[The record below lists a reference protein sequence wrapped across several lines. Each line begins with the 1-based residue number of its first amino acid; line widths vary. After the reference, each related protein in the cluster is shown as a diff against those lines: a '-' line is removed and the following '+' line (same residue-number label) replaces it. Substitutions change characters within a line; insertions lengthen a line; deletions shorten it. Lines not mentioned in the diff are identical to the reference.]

1 MGLDRDSLVKV
12 KSSQCVRT
20 QRILYKGIGIDRIII
35 EFSKVFDLVPHALLF
50 MKLAASSVDTRVVVW
65 AREFYRVGRKLSKK
79 VKVISIVPQI
89 SVLCQLRFL
98 VEVNNIWR
106 NIDWRIRL
114 FLDD

>member
-1 MGLDRDSLVKV
+1 
-12 KSSQCVRT
+12 
-20 QRILYKGIGIDRIII
+20 LYKGIGIDRIII
-35 EFSKVFDLVPHALLF
+35 EFSKVFDLVPYDLLL

-65 AREFYRVGRKLSKK
+65 AREFNRVGRKLSKK